1 MKKSPAL
8 VIWSVIVLISLGL
21 TTIWST
27 VPNLFLSQLTFV
39 ALGIV
44 CLIIFSKIELSLAF
58 SLSLP
63 LYVCSLL
70 FLVSTLII
78 GEVTRGSTRWIEIGP
93 IRLQASELVKP
104 LLAIFFANFL
114 SRHSMISLRNYFS
127 YLVLL
132 LLPVVLI
139 LVQPD
144 LGSSL
149 ILLFMGLLMLFVS
162 DVRPSTLIV
171 SFLLGL
177 LFIIP
182 AFGHLKFY
190 QQQRI
195 TSFINPYS
203 DPAGGGYNII
213 QSVIAVGSGQ
223 IMGLGV
229 KQGTQSHLKFLP
241 ERHTDFIFA
250 SFAEEF
256 GFIGSL
262 ILLSSYL
269 LMFSFWFGLSKN
281 IGKKE
286 HYYLL
291 CAVIGVITFQFLVNI
306 GMNLGIM
313 PVTGITLPLVSYGG
327 SSLLTLMI
335 LIGLSLNLNTHHSI
349 LRVDRV

>member
-1 MKKSPAL
+1 MNKSPAP

-27 VPNLFLSQLTFV
+27 VPNLFLSQLSFV
-39 ALGIV
+39 AIGIIF
-44 CLIIFSKIELSLAF
+44 LIIFSRIELSLAF

-63 LYVCSLL
+63 LYFFSLF
-70 FLVSTLII
+70 FLALTLII

-93 IRLQASELVKP
+93 VKLQASEFVKP

-114 SRHSMISLRNYFS
+114 SRHSMKSLRNYLSF
-127 YLVLL
+127 LILL
-132 LLPVVLI
+132 FLPAVFI

-144 LGSSL
+144 LGSAL

-162 DVRPSTLIV
+162 DVKPKTLIITI
-171 SFLLGL
+171 FLGL
-177 LFIIP
+177 LTIFP
-182 AFGHLKFY
+182 AFSHLKPY

-195 TSFINPYS
+195 SSFINPYS
-203 DPAGGGYNII
+203 DPSGGGYNII

-256 GFIGSL
+256 GLIGSL
-262 ILLSSYL
+262 LLLSSYL
-269 LMFSFWFGLSKN
+269 LMFSFWFGLSKK

-286 HYYLL
+286 NYFLL
-291 CAVIGVITFQFLVNI
+291 CAIIGVITFQFLVNI

-335 LIGLSLNLNTHHSI
+335 LIGLSLNLNRRHSI
-349 LRVDRV
+349 PREDRV